1 MTSFASV
8 CGLFLRRRGV
18 QLAKNTIIRHG
29 IPSEDNLMEVLDR
42 HDGKIELESRPVA
55 KKELK

>member
-1 MTSFASV
+1 M
-8 CGLFLRRRGV
+8 
-18 QLAKNTIIRHG
+18 AKNTIIRHG

-55 KKELK
+55 KKRAKMRETETCEGQSESANRV